1 MLTMGGGWAEV
12 IYFSW
17 CWGGGGGGGDGGSFF
32 GGSNNSLKKFKPPRS
47 GKIIKSVQ

>member
-17 CWGGGGGGGDGGSFF
+17 CWGGGAMGEVFLVDRITPSKN
-32 GGSNNSLKKFKPPRS
+32 SNLHDLERL
-47 GKIIKSVQ
+47 

>member
-12 IYFSW
+12 VL
-17 CWGGGGGGGDGGSFF
+17 GGGGAMGEVFF
-32 GGSNNSLKKFKPPRS
+32 GGSNNSLKKFKPSRS